1 LYEIVFS
8 EKLLSLKGNYYMPER
23 DTFHHGNTVLSEG
36 QATGSPEQTSVP
48 NTAVQE
54 SDRQYEDYAFHHQLM
69 CEVTEALGGKRDI
82 TYVPFVPDSFGYNNI
97 TSVDR
102 NNAAVKEALKTAGAV
117 ICVGREIVVD
127 PNHDPAFPERNTTDT
142 ASARSNVATS
152 SELFHEACKLGNE
165 DVKVIPTAWMHNR
178 YIDMMFALP
187 VLAEAAGV
195 NVEDVTHISEEQM
208 LRLLADKDLGIFNE
222 VAKQMQVKSKLAHQ
236 AFHNIMA
243 KRGVDAD
250 NNYEVAKA
258 FLKEYK
264 SYPRTGESVLMKES
278 ALEHGVPADRVIEEP
293 DSVDTNTNLLNV
305 ATAIENGVYGFEF
318 SEETPLVIVAGQDH
332 LPRTMWIADKIFPPN
347 VPLVFV
353 ESDAALPDKETLHDS
368 CNRELASFRKGR
380 EWLRNVQGSD
390 YQDHLEKLE
399 HVIGG
404 GYFGNEDIPRKNLA
418 KLAKEIQEEAA
429 AR

>member
-1 LYEIVFS
+1 
-8 EKLLSLKGNYYMPER
+8 MPER
-23 DTFHHGNTVLSEG
+23 DTLHHGNTVPSKER
-36 QATGSPEQTSVP
+36 ATSSPEQTPVP
-48 NTAVQE
+48 NTARQE
-54 SDRQYEDYAFHHQLM
+54 SNRQHEDYAFHHQLM
-69 CEVTEALGGKRDI
+69 CEVTKALSGERDI
-82 TYVPFVPDSFGYNNI
+82 TYVPFEPDSFDYNNI

-102 NNAAVKEALKTAGAV
+102 NNVAVKEALRTAGAV
-117 ICVGREIVVD
+117 ICVGREIVVN

-152 SELFHEACKLGNE
+152 SELFHEARMLGNE
-165 DVKVIPTAWMHNR
+165 NVKVVPTAWMHNR

-195 NVEDVTHISEEQM
+195 NVEDVTHMSEEQM
-208 LRLLADKDLGIFNE
+208 LRLLGDKDLGVFNE
-222 VAKQMQVKSKLAHQ
+222 VAKQMQTKSKLAHQ

-243 KRGVDAD
+243 KREVDTD

-264 SYPRTGESVLMKES
+264 SYPRTGESVLMKEL
-278 ALEHGVPADRVIEEP
+278 ALEHGVPADHVIEEP

-318 SEETPLVIVAGQDH
+318 SEDTPLVIVAGQDH
-332 LPRTMWIADKIFPPN
+332 LPRTMWIADKIFAPN

-353 ESDAALPDKETLHDS
+353 ESDAALPDRETLHDS
-368 CNRELASFRKGR
+368 YNRELASFRKGR
-380 EWLRNVQGSD
+380 EWLRNIENPN
-390 YQDHLEKLE
+390 YQEHLRELE

-418 KLAKEIQEEAA
+418 KLAKEIQKEATA